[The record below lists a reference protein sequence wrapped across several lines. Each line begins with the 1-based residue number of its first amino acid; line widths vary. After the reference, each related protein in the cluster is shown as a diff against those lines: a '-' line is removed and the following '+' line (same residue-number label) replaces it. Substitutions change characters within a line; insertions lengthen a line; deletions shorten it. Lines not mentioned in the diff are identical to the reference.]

1 MSRNRKE
8 RKITLD
14 MILASTS
21 LTRSRSE
28 TNEQYLQRVTH
39 LHLQGQHLKKIEK
52 LDQCTNLKVCYSTT
66 YIQLIFVA
74 LFIVIHILTNIGAL
88 FV

>member
-1 MSRNRKE
+1 MAKDLTTKKSP
-8 RKITLD
+8 KINLD

-39 LHLQGQHLKKIEK
+39 LHLQGKRLKKIEK
-52 LDQCTNLKVCYSTT
+52 LEQCVNLKVCRFF
-66 YIQLIFVA
+66 LILMNVSKR
-74 LFIVIHILTNIGAL
+74 
-88 FV
+88 